1 MLVICDYCGWLQN
14 LPLETFPNQIENHL
28 SLLAKLQLYLET
40 YRGMNL
46 NDSPRT
52 LLNLEIYENLNN

>member
-1 MLVICDYCGWLQN
+1 MLVICGSLQN
-14 LPLETFPNQIENHL
+14 LPLETFPNQIESHF

-40 YRGMNL
+40 HRGIYL